1 MTTAENNGVT
11 WKWKGQPLGILE
23 YSVLLET
30 ERGRLRVPDAITATC
45 DVDGLDGLARVTVDC
60 RFVNGRYLTTR
71 LEATP
76 NDGHPIDFYAL
87 QHKMKISEGVKAA
100 AYSEV
105 IYDTSDDGETYTRH
119 KMMADPD
126 PLHRVAIAYA
136 MAYAF
141 GESPTA
147 AVGLT
152 FDLKPNAAAQRV
164 KRAREKGYLPP
175 TAPGKAGA

>member
-1 MTTAENNGVT
+1 MTTKANNSVA
-11 WKWKGQPLGILE
+11 WDWDGQPLGILE

-45 DVDGLDGLARVTVDC
+45 NIDGLDGLATVTVDC
-60 RFVNGRYLTTR
+60 RFVDGRYLTTR

-87 QHKMKISEGVKAA
+87 QHRMDISAGVREAA
-100 AYSEV
+100 ASEV
-105 IYDTSDDGETYTRH
+105 IYDARDGETYTRH
-119 KMMADPD
+119 KMMDDPD
-126 PLHRVAIAYA
+126 DLHRVALTYA

-141 GESPTA
+141 GEPPTG
-147 AVGLT
+147 AVAQA
-152 FDLKPNAAAQRV
+152 FNLKTNAASQRV
-164 KRAREKGYLPP
+164 KRARDKGYLPP

>member
-1 MTTAENNGVT
+1 MTTAAHNNVR
-11 WKWKGQPLGILE
+11 WDWSGQPLGILE

-30 ERGRLRVPDAITATC
+30 ERGRLQVPDALRLTC
-45 DVDGLDGLARVTVDC
+45 DIDGLDGLRTVTVDC
-60 RFVNGRYLTTR
+60 RFVDGRYLTTR

-87 QHKMKISEGVKAA
+87 QHRMNISTGVRRAA
-100 AYSEV
+100 QSKV
-105 IYDTSDDGETYTRH
+105 IYEARDGETYTES

-126 PLHRVAIAYA
+126 PLHQVALVYA
-136 MAYAF
+136 IAYAF
-141 GESPTA
+141 GEPPTG
-147 AVGLT
+147 AVAQT
-152 FDLKPNAAAQRV
+152 FNLKTNAASQRV

>member
-1 MTTAENNGVT
+1 MTTAENNGVR
-11 WKWKGQPLGILE
+11 WVWDGQPLGILE

-30 ERGRLRVPDAITATC
+30 ERGRLRVPDALRLTC
-45 DVDGLDGLARVTVDC
+45 DVHGLDGLARVTVDC

-87 QHKMKISEGVKAA
+87 QHKMQISEGVRKAA
-100 AYSEV
+100 QSEV
-105 IYDTSDDGETYTRH
+105 IYDARDGETYTRH

-126 PLHRVAIAYA
+126 PLHRVAMTYA
-136 MAYAF
+136 IAYAF

-147 AVGLT
+147 AVGLA
-152 FDLKPNAAAQRV
+152 FDLKVNAAAQRV

>member
-1 MTTAENNGVT
+1 MTTAENNSVT
-11 WKWKGQPLGILE
+11 WKWSGQPLGILE

-45 DVDGLDGLARVTVDC
+45 DVDGLDGLRAVTVDC
-60 RFVNGRYLTTR
+60 RFVDGRYLTTR

-76 NDGHPIDFYAL
+76 NDGHAIDFYAL
-87 QHKMKISEGVKAA
+87 QHKMKISYGVKRA

-105 IYDTSDDGETYTRH
+105 IYDARDGETYTRH

-126 PLHRVAIAYA
+126 PLHRVAMTYA
-136 MAYAF
+136 IAYAF
-141 GESPTA
+141 GESPLA
-147 AVGLT
+147 AVGLA
-152 FDLKPNAAAQRV
+152 FDLKVNAAAQRV